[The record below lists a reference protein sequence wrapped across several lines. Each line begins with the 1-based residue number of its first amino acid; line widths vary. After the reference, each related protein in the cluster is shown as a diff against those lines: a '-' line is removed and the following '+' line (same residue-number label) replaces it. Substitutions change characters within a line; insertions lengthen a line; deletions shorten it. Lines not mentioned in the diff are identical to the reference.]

1 MIHRSRPLRFVVIV
15 VGGWIAVRVVM
26 LWPADA
32 TDPIISTRGAFSPVR
47 HYPDRHAGLDPAS
60 SATSGV
66 ACYSGCRVKPGM
78 TVRLQK
84 AALGDRATPFSN
96 LRAIGSTFAPPAA
109 ILPVDFNVPPKIEPS
124 PAIVSTLSPN
134 PIGPPAPSRWSG
146 SAWLIARGGGGAAV
160 PFAPQLGGSQAGA
173 RITYALGASRRVAL
187 AARVSTA
194 LAMTQR
200 EAAIG
205 LDWRPA
211 ALPVHFFAEQRI
223 AIDGARGGPAA
234 GVIAGLPPTRLPAGF
249 ALEGYGQTG
258 AIARAG
264 GEGFVDAAAR
274 AMRPIAT
281 RGNARVELGAGLW
294 GGAQRGAARLDA
306 GPAANLILPVAR
318 PVRLSLEWRQRI
330 AGGARPGSGLALSLG
345 ADF

>member
-1 MIHRSRPLRFVVIV
+1 MIRRSRPLRFIIIV

-47 HYPDRHAGLDPAS
+47 HYPYRHAGLDPAS
-60 SATSGV
+60 RATSGV

-84 AALGDRATPFSN
+84 AALGDRATPRN
-96 LRAIGSTFAPPAA
+96 ELRANGSTFAPAAA
-109 ILPVDFNVPPKIEPS
+109 ILPVDFNVPPGIEAS
-124 PAIVSTLSPN
+124 QAIVSTLSPN
-134 PIGPPAPSRWSG
+134 PIGRPSPSRWSG
-146 SAWLIARGGGGAAV
+146 SAWLIARGGGGVAV

-173 RITYALGASRRVAL
+173 RITYALGESRRIAL

-194 LAMTQR
+194 LAMKQR

-205 LDWRPA
+205 LDWRPT

-249 ALEGYGQTG
+249 ALEGYGQAG
-258 AIARAG
+258 AIARDG

-274 AMRPIAT
+274 ALRPIAT
-281 RGNARVELGAGLW
+281 RGHARIDLGAGLW

-306 GPAANLILPVAR
+306 GPVASLILPVAR

-330 AGGARPGSGLALSLG
+330 AGRARPGSGPALSLG
-345 ADF
+345 TDF